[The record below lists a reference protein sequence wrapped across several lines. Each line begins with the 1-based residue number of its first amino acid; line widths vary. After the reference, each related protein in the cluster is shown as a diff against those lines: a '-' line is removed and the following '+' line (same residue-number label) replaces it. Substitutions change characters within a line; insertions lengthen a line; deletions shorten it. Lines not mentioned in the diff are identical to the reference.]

1 VSKAL
6 HERII
11 EGKQIGVLTLIESL
25 LLKITNELVTDLMPQ
40 SVQSNKYVSS
50 LAMFQARFY
59 LLFLKLKRNGSDAI
73 IECGI
78 SHGMVF

>member
-40 SVQSNKYVSS
+40 
-50 LAMFQARFY
+50 F
-59 LLFLKLKRNGSDAI
+59 FLKLKRNGSDAI